1 MQLLRS
7 HGGSERKAYFFP
19 TKERGGPSFDVADT
33 GMFAA
38 RFPATRRRETDAD
51 RSPTSDEIGRRKTD
65 AALEKKKLRK
75 YTQHYVI
82 FMCLVAPPPTPQM
95 HKRTA
100 GGGAGCGI
108 GGWRC
113 VSSALQPV
121 WVGLDKVGM
130 LRRRGWVVL

>member
-38 RFPATRRRETDAD
+38 RFSATRRRETDAD

-65 AALEKKKLRK
+65 AALEEKKIAEIHSALMSYSCSRS
-75 YTQHYVI
+75 
-82 FMCLVAPPPTPQM
+82 PTPPRP
-95 HKRTA
+95 KCIR
-100 GGGAGCGI
+100 
-108 GGWRC
+108 
-113 VSSALQPV
+113 
-121 WVGLDKVGM
+121 GLPGEE
-130 LRRRGWVVL
+130 LVVA